1 MSQHASP
8 TMNLEEVAAVFGL
21 TPRVF
26 REKLPRIDGFPP
38 ALPGFKSYLWSR
50 AAVVA
55 WIDRAGGAPGY
66 ALSADELEAGRA
78 ALDAN
83 MGRAT

>member
-8 TMNLEEVAAVFGL
+8 TMNLEEAAALFGL
-21 TPRVF
+21 TPRAF

-38 ALPGFKSYLWSR
+38 ALPGFKAHIWSR
-50 AAVVA
+50 AAVGG
-55 WIDRAGGAPGY
+55 WIDRAGGAPEA
-66 ALSADELEAGRA
+66 ALSAAALATGRA

-83 MGRAT
+83 MGRAA